1 MIKMKVN
8 NTRKGDY
15 LLPDLYLEKGEN
27 YGRLGRY
34 GILRLHFIAQNK
46 QALYETLLMT
56 NKLTHHLL
64 LVSDSCE
71 NYYEELMGNYIKNDE
86 RLSEKN
92 KELNPLEWTKLMN
105 NYKNTAEEIVLNEY
119 VNMTWECRI
128 NRTDEIGVL
137 ANSLNSM
144 SHNLSNT
151 MMELET
157 ANQHLKQDMEHID
170 ELNKQRQYFFAT
182 ASHELKTPI
191 TIIKGQVESMIMG
204 IGRYKDTHEV
214 LPETLKEI
222 ENMEQL
228 VKEILSISK
237 LEMNT
242 INHMEFISLTDI
254 LKRVCEHLAPL
265 ATEKN
270 IHVNNNI
277 SADIILMGN
286 EPLLEKAVHNII
298 NNAIRHSPNRA
309 EMKIDL
315 SPQSLCVINSGVN
328 IPKEDLDKLF
338 TPFYRVEKSHN
349 RLTGGSGLGLYLVK
363 IILEQHN
370 LSFKIENIN
379 DSVCFEITLNSQNL
393 NQN

>member
-1 MIKMKVN
+1 MILSTHIESEIGNLSETLVNTKFEDAENVIEDFCKKNQMIVSFEENGRIYQYGDTNKVKTSTDKISSLSQEMMFADRPQSYLFTIVSLTSSN
-8 NTRKGDY
+8 QELISALLK
-15 LLPDLYLEKGEN
+15 LLPFLL
-27 YGRLGRY
+27 
-34 GILRLHFIAQNK
+34 
-46 QALYETLLMT
+46 ALIFSVS
-56 NKLTHHLL
+56 L
-64 LVSDSCE
+64 LVAWICSRIIVRPITE
-71 NYYEELMGNYIKNDE
+71 I
-86 RLSEKN
+86 SEISRRMAN
-92 KELNPLEWTKLMN
+92 LD
-105 NYKNTAEEIVLNEY
+105 
-119 VNMTWECRI
+119 MTWECRI

-237 LEMNT
+237 LEMNA

-349 RLTGGSGLGLYLVK
+349 RLTGGSGLGLYLSL
-363 IILEQHN
+363 IHI
-370 LSFKIENIN
+370 
-379 DSVCFEITLNSQNL
+379 
-393 NQN
+393 